1 MVEVHLAPL
10 ERASLDRCERTY
22 TDNISAHGARVHS
35 TGPWQQG
42 EKAEIALVKGEGPRH
57 GEVVYCQK
65 VSSERFFV
73 GLKFSRGGISWSILE
88 KFNGLSLADIFG
100 AMRW

>member
-10 ERASLDRCERTY
+10 ERTSVEARERTY

-35 TGPWQQG
+35 TAPWRHG

-65 VSSERFFV
+65 VGNQRFFV
-73 GLKFSRGGISWSILE
+73 GLKFPRAGISWSILE